1 MRSAT
6 QNPFSPMTL
15 VVGLSGIFLGL
26 TTGYIMGAG
35 QVQVAPRAV
44 AAAGDDHV
52 HTTGDAGQA
61 HLVNEEELK
70 AFKDILKQDPR
81 NVKAAIEIGNRLYD
95 GNRFAEAIPYYRQ
108 ALELEPA
115 NVNVSTD
122 LGTALYYAGLVDEA
136 LLQFDASLKMDP
148 RHAQTYFNIGI
159 VRRDAKKDVAG
170 AVSAWE
176 QLLAAE
182 PAYPEAARVR
192 AMIAEIRKG

>member
-1 MRSAT
+1 MSRT
-6 QNPFSPMTL
+6 PKNPLTPMTL
-15 VVGLSGIFLGL
+15 VVGLSGILLGL

-44 AAAGDDHV
+44 AGDDHV
-52 HTTGDAGQA
+52 NTTGDAGQA

-70 AFKDILKQDPR
+70 AFKDVLKQDPK
-81 NVKAAIEIGNRLYD
+81 NAKAAIEIGNRLYD

-108 ALELEPA
+108 ALEIEPA
-115 NVNVSTD
+115 NVSVSTD
-122 LGTALYYAGLVDEA
+122 LGTALYYSGLVDEA
-136 LLQFDASLKMDP
+136 LLQFEVSLKMDP
-148 RHAQTYFNIGI
+148 GHAQTYFNIGI
-159 VRRDAKKDVAG
+159 VRRDAKNDVAG

-192 AMIAEIRKG
+192 EMIAEIRKG